1 LVKRLAITQLPENI
15 VPITGKFV
23 PGPLR
28 ILAAATDGTTEQ
40 IAAGMGCTKLK
51 TGVPVGLGGADVLV
65 AVGVT
70 VAVAVGVAVDCF
82 KVAVAVGKGVAVG
95 STVVRLQASG
105 NKKARPRMILCHQGS
120 RDMVEVMLLAN
131 RTL

>member
-1 LVKRLAITQLPENI
+1 M

-28 ILAAATDGTTEQ
+28 IFAIVTDGTTEQ
-40 IAAGMGCTKLK
+40 IAAGMGCTRLK
-51 TGVPVGLGGADVLV
+51 TGVAVGFGGGAGLV

-70 VAVAVGVAVDCF
+70 VAVAVGVAVLCF
-82 KVAVAVGKGVAVG
+82 TVAVVVGKGVAVG

-105 NKKARPRMILCHQGS
+105 NKKARPRIILCHQGS
-120 RDMVEVMLLAN
+120 RDMIKMTLLAN
-131 RTL
+131 RTV